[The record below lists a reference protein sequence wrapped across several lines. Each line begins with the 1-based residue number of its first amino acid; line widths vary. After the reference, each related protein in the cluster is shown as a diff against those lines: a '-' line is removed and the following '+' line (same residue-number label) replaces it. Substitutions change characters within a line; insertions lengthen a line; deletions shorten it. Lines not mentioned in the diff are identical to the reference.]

1 MQKLELALEKG
12 SKKYNV
18 NFIIF
23 EEAKK
28 INIMTSKKWYKEHI
42 KNENGIWLGRG
53 FSNQYTFRISNTS
66 EDTKKD
72 LIDDNYAIVIENGI
86 AQIVKIL
93 NSREE
98 SQNG

>member
-1 MQKLELALEKG
+1 MLIASYWL
-12 SKKYNV
+12 
-18 NFIIF
+18 
-23 EEAKK
+23 
-28 INIMTSKKWYKEHI
+28 INA
-42 KNENGIWLGRG
+42 
-53 FSNQYTFRISNTS
+53 RISNTS